1 MELRD
6 RLERHAVLADMYC
19 EANERVV
26 DAQLTLE
33 ELRKSRNRVLAAL
46 AVTIGSDTGAAHVLG
61 LPERDVRTARKSV
74 NREEALD
81 LATNALDLA
90 AEAASVPAYAPRSAP
105 AEPCET
111 QETQEIRAVPEQV
124 SPAPAEPVA
133 ATVPAPAPAP
143 ARETVAVSAPASAP
157 AAAPASVPGPAPG
170 PAPGPGPVT
179 ASVAASMTAPAAAS
193 AAPHVQVAAP
203 TAVPH
208 AVAWTAPMDQ
218 LLVQGWHEGVNPSVL
233 ATQLGCDLSALALR
247 VQELSYAESAP
258 AQAAAAAAQAD
269 VRTGGD
275 SWEPAQAPSRQPGR
289 HRRHRTDGSP
299 HGLFPQ
305 ETLSHHPSYAPQGP
319 PDDYHLPYGDVH
331 AYPVGM

>member
-1 MELRD
+1 M
-6 RLERHAVLADMYC
+6 
-19 EANERVV
+19 

-90 AEAASVPAYAPRSAP
+90 AEAAAIPAYAHRAAP

-111 QETQEIRAVPEQV
+111 QEAQEPRTVPEQV
-124 SPAPAEPVA
+124 APAPAEPVA
-133 ATVPAPAPAP
+133 APVPAPAAVP
-143 ARETVAVSAPASAP
+143 ARETVAMSVPAS
-157 AAAPASVPGPAPG
+157 APASVPGPAPG
-170 PAPGPGPVT
+170 PAPGPGPVA
-179 ASVAASMTAPAAAS
+179 ASVTATVAAPAAAS

-208 AVAWTAPMDQ
+208 TVAWTAPMDQ

-233 ATQLGCDLSALALR
+233 ATQLGCDLTALALR

>member
-33 ELRKSRNRVLAAL
+33 ELRKNRNRVLAAL
-46 AVTIGSDTGAAHVLG
+46 AVTLGSDTGAAHVLG

-81 LATNALDLA
+81 LATNALELLA
-90 AEAASVPAYAPRSAP
+90 AETAAVPTASYADRPPAA
-105 AEPCET
+105 AEPFEA
-111 QETQEIRAVPEQV
+111 QDAKA
-124 SPAPAEPVA
+124 APEPVSHPPEPA
-133 ATVPAPAPAP
+133 ATPPP
-143 ARETVAVSAPASAP
+143 ARETVAMPAPTPAPATAQAPVAAPQPPVATAAQPAP
-157 AAAPASVPGPAPG
+157 AAAP
-170 PAPGPGPVT
+170 
-179 ASVAASMTAPAAAS
+179 

-203 TAVPH
+203 TSVPEAVS
-208 AVAWTAPMDQ
+208 WTAPMDH

-233 ATQLGCDLSALALR
+233 ATQLGCDLPALALR

-258 AQAAAAAAQAD
+258 AQAASAQAH

-275 SWEPAQAPSRQPGR
+275 TWEPAQAPSRQPGR
-289 HRRHRTDGSP
+289 HRRHRANGTS

-305 ETLSHHPSYAPQGP
+305 ETMSHQQEACRQEACQQDLGYHPSHAPQGQP
-319 PDDYHLPYGDVH
+319 AGYHLPYGDVQH
-331 AYPVGM
+331 AFSVGM

>member
-1 MELRD
+1 M
-6 RLERHAVLADMYC
+6 
-19 EANERVV
+19 

-81 LATNALDLA
+81 LATNVLDLA
-90 AEAASVPAYAPRSAP
+90 AEAASVQAYAPRSAP
-105 AEPCET
+105 VEPCEP
-111 QETQEIRAVPEQV
+111 QETQAQAPTPAQEPRAVPERA
-124 SPAPAEPVA
+124 SPDPAESLTATIPTPVVAPAAAPV
-133 ATVPAPAPAP
+133 
-143 ARETVAVSAPASAP
+143 RETVAVSAPASA
-157 AAAPASVPGPAPG
+157 AAPKPAPG
-170 PAPGPGPVT
+170 P
-179 ASVAASMTAPAAAS
+179 VAAPAPAPAAAS

-203 TAVPH
+203 AAVPH
-208 AVAWTAPMDQ
+208 TVAWTVPMDQ

-233 ATQLGCDLSALALR
+233 ATQLGCDLTALALR

-289 HRRHRTDGSP
+289 HRRHRADGSP

-305 ETLSHHPSYAPQGP
+305 ETLSQHPPYAQQGQP
-319 PDDYHLPYGDVH
+319 EDYHLPYGDVH